1 LQGVDKQAETKDG
14 RHFIPVQISN
24 PKGNNMCFFIIT
36 DSKTDATEIDTPV
49 FALPGGK
56 VETAVAIFLSCITA
70 EDYIEAAGWKGNHQ
84 AAMVAPTEALKWLIL
99 ASKQGVSH
107 VVVDPCRLKQLQGE
121 LLDVIP
127 LIDAQETYAELLR
140 RASEAVCEIEI

>member
-1 LQGVDKQAETKDG
+1 
-14 RHFIPVQISN
+14 
-24 PKGNNMCFFIIT
+24 MCFFIIT

-49 FALPGGK
+49 FALLGGSE
-56 VETAVAIFLSCITA
+56 ETAVAVFLSCMTA
-70 EDYIEAAGWKGNHQ
+70 EDYIEAAGWKGNQQ

-99 ASKQGVSH
+99 ANKQGVSH

-121 LLDVIP
+121 PLDVIP
-127 LIDAQETYAELLR
+127 LTDAQETYAELLR